1 MKNPLLLIL
10 SLLALLPNVHAQERT
25 AAGTMETQMSW
36 SALNTKIA
44 TANTKADAVNT
55 RIEQV
60 IVCSR
65 KGLLYAP
72 GQSEADGQGCV
83 KPFVDDSAMN
93 QLNTR
98 MNSVLACAGQGRMF
112 NGSSCVTA
120 AVATPA
126 TPRLQCRVTS
136 NVGPGPHYASR
147 AQCNSDE
154 ILTGGGAQSETSG
167 TNLCSGQGSSYIHA
181 TVPNGNGWVVDG
193 YCPEGGEACTI
204 AYAICCKIVN

>member
-1 MKNPLLLIL
+1 MN
-10 SLLALLPNVHAQERT
+10 
-25 AAGTMETQMSW
+25 W
-36 SALNTKIA
+36 STLNTKV
-44 TANTKADAVNT
+44 TSANTKADAINT
-55 RIEQV
+55 RVDQV
-60 IVCSR
+60 VVCSR

-72 GQSEADGQGCV
+72 GQSGADGQGCV
-83 KPFVDDSAMN
+83 KPYIDDSAIN

-98 MNSVLACAGQGRMF
+98 MNSVLACASQGRMF

-120 AVATPA
+120 VVVTTA

-154 ILTGGGAQSETSG
+154 IMTGGGGQSETEG
-167 TNLCSGQGSSYIHA
+167 TNLCSGLGSSFIHA
-181 TVPNGNGWVVDG
+181 TVPSGNGWAVDG
-193 YCPEGGEACTI
+193 YRPGGGDACTI